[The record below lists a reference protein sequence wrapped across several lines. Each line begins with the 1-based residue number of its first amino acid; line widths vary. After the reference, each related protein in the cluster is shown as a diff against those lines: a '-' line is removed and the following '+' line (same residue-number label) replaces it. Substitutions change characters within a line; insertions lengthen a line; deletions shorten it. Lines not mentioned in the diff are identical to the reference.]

1 MPGVIWGFTGNEGG
15 GKSGMMTIMT
25 ALHLNMGGWC
35 ETFEGYDVYS
45 PKPHESYGEDRARKV
60 TEQLNIQKWLQMTPD
75 YRNLQI
81 DADEVQNFADSLQ
94 SGAVFARLLYRVGA
108 QRRRLNLSLLYTV
121 QNWQWCNS
129 RIRWLTHLLTICQ
142 DSYHTPWAKENGIE
156 RGHIITA
163 TTFDCKGFYTGKP
176 WSTLNVL
183 SVNLKPFHG
192 QWASY
197 EPSSIFAGETKYEL
211 MRHREKIDLRSTD
224 EIHAASQF
232 QAGLLR
238 NRYSNSEP
246 LPDAGPDGLTYAA
259 GREHDSFNR
268 GMEAVDTAKDN
279 HMALIDRL
287 AKSGADMKDILAVA
301 NMSRQTRGIK
311 AIKKV

>member
-1 MPGVIWGFTGNEGG
+1 MAGVIWGFTGNEGG

-45 PKPHESYGEDRARKV
+45 PKNKEKKV
-60 TEQLNIQKWLQMTPD
+60 TEQINVQKWMQMTPD
-75 YRNLQI
+75 YRNLQV
-81 DADEVQNFADSLQ
+81 DADEIQNFADSLL

-108 QRRRLNLSLLYTV
+108 QRRRLNLSLLYTT
-121 QNWQWCNS
+121 QNWQWCNP

-142 DSYHTPWAKENGIE
+142 DSYHSPWGKESGIE

-163 TTFDCKGFYTGKP
+163 TTFDSKGFFTGQP
-176 WSTLNVL
+176 WSVYSTM
-183 SVNLKPFHG
+183 SVNLKPFWG
-192 QWASY
+192 QWRSY

-211 MRHREKIDLRSTD
+211 IRHKEKIDLRTTD

-238 NRYSNSEP
+238 NRI
-246 LPDAGPDGLTYAA
+246 PDRAEDGVPYTPV
-259 GREHDSFNR
+259 RENDAFSR
-268 GMEAVDTAKDN
+268 GMEAAESAQEKNAQLMEQLVRGGTPMKTV
-279 HMALIDRL
+279 L
-287 AKSGADMKDILAVA
+287 AISNQLKKSNAIASVA
-301 NMSRQTRGIK
+301 QIREKR
-311 AIKKV
+311 